1 MRELLE
7 DWTAYLLAVEG
18 RAYHTATKY
27 RALAEDL
34 VRRQGISRASEI
46 TWPVLERHMHVLY
59 AAGYADSSR
68 ALAVGAI
75 RSLCRY
81 LGARGELGRG
91 ENPGLRLRPP
101 RVYRKE
107 RPSLRPEEV
116 ERLIYAGGKRGN
128 LPWDPLELRD
138 RLMWAVMYI
147 AGLRVSEPSGLRVDH
162 LQWHEE
168 LRVFSIL
175 VREAKDAGSDVRI
188 SLDRD
193 TSRVL
198 GSYLPLRAEVYRRG
212 RGRGGRA
219 GFSTS
224 GEGPKGEPQALFPSS
239 RGTPLSRRQV
249 NRLFHA
255 HIERAGI
262 KAEGRELTP
271 HVFRHTLATHLLR
284 VGWDVREVQVRMRH
298 KQLETTMVYLHADPA
313 KEAARLQ
320 RLHPLHAQGRRE
332 KVNVPV
338 ALQALLEDLRRPV
351 M

>member
-1 MRELLE
+1 MRALLE

-27 RALAEDL
+27 RSMAEDL
-34 VRRQGISRASEI
+34 VQRQQLGHPREI
-46 TWPVLERHMHVLY
+46 TWPVLERHLRELY

-81 LGARGELGRG
+81 LGARGELGAG
-91 ENPGLRLRPP
+91 ENPGLKLRPP
-101 RVYRKE
+101 RVYRRE
-107 RPSLRPEEV
+107 RPSLRPEEI
-116 ERLIYAGGKRGN
+116 ERLIYAGGRRGE

-147 AGLRVSEPSGLRVDH
+147 AGLRVSEPISLRVEH
-162 LQWHEE
+162 LQWHED

-175 VREAKDAGSDVRI
+175 VRGAKAAGGDVRM

-193 TSRVL
+193 TSRL
-198 GSYLPLRAEVYRRG
+198 LASYLPLRGQVYRRALERGAG
-212 RGRGGRA
+212 RKE
-219 GFSTS
+219 T
-224 GEGPKGEPQALFPSS
+224 QALFPSS
-239 RGTPLSRRQV
+239 RNTPLSRQQV
-249 NRLFHA
+249 NWQFHQHLA
-255 HIERAGI
+255 RAAI
-262 KAEGRELTP
+262 KAEGRRLSP

-298 KQLETTMVYLHADPA
+298 KHLETTMIYLHADPA
-313 KEAARLQ
+313 KEAAKLQ
-320 RLHPLHAQGRRE
+320 RLHPLHAQGRR
-332 KVNVPV
+332 KKPVNVPV